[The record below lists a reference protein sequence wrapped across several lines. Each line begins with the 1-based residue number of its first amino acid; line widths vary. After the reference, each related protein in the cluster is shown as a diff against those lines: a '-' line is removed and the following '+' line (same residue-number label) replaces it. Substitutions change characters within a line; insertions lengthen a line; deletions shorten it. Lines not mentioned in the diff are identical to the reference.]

1 MQKNKKLIWLMGG
14 SGSGK
19 STAAEAFRSL
29 GIETVDAD
37 KVSREI
43 MKAGHKAFNDV
54 LDAFGSEILT
64 SNEINRKKLGETV
77 FADKDKL
84 RILNEI
90 THKYIREEL
99 SKRAENAKGTVVFDA
114 ALLPDDFIKC
124 DITLLVTAPKEVRI
138 ERIMRRDGISRKN
151 AENRIASQPSDNTY
165 KSRADFVFLNDGDS
179 EALKNKIIKWCI
191 DEKIN

>member
-1 MQKNKKLIWLMGG
+1 MGG

>member
-1 MQKNKKLIWLMGG
+1 MGG

-19 STAAEAFRSL
+19 STAAEAFREL

-43 MKAGHKAFNDV
+43 MKAGHKAFDEV
-54 LDAFGSEILT
+54 LNAFGSKILT
-64 SNEINRKKLGETV
+64 NSEINRKRLGEAV

-99 SKRAENAKGTVVFDA
+99 QKRAAKANGAIVFDA
-114 ALLPDDFIKC
+114 ALLPDEFLKC
-124 DITLLVTAPKEVRI
+124 DIVLLITAPKELRI
-138 ERIMRRDGISRKN
+138 ERIMRRDCITRE
-151 AENRIASQPSDNTY
+151 AAQNRLSSQPSDEEY
-165 KSRADFVFLNDGDS
+165 ESRADFVFINDG
-179 EALKNKIIKWCI
+179 EPKALKNEIKEWCMN
-191 DEKIN
+191 EKIG